1 MLKLITAFILFFIA
15 YKIFTFITSMFFRIL
30 NLIIFALL
38 FYLLFVKYPDFT
50 QSLLHR
56 LGL

>member
-1 MLKLITAFILFFIA
+1 MLKLITAFILFFIV